1 MYCRKCGAENADH
14 AKFCGK
20 CGAELVQ
27 IPQES
32 TQEEKSAEKKVEE
45 NLQKDF
51 EAEETENFQEIE
63 QERKQEAEQQE
74 TKRRKNFRIAAAVGI
89 SAVLIAGV
97 TTGVYFGMK
106 DKQEKT
112 FQTKIAMADKY
123 LEDMEYEKAE
133 ELYLESIKID
143 PKERKSYDKLAEIYT
158 AQGKEKKAEA
168 ILKKAK
174 ENGAVAKGQEVPKKE
189 AQSNEK
195 PAAEPVPDEK
205 PSPNSSS
212 QEENKE
218 EEENKGEHTQDQ
230 DKIDDTKAVSLETY
244 VDKVLVPKYG
254 KCTAGTYE
262 SKYVKK
268 DGEKK
273 IVQPERLEKQKG
285 VLASKLKDF
294 DGDGEKELLVLMLKT
309 GEEDKAKKDEKH
321 NHVYLQMYEKKEKSI
336 KLAAEYLAL
345 RNVMGNAETERQ
357 GIFLKESGGKIY
369 ICGSTANQYSLT
381 ARSHEYGMFAVNYDG
396 TFREYASTKG
406 LLTGEEHEKE
416 ITDISAKLEKIGLNA
431 TAKRM
436 RGYSELWFEFDE
448 SGVEILAELTT
459 TEQNGTEELS
469 EFYETYDSS
478 VLKPVQRKVTLKF
491 DKKEIEA
498 AAKRTEERLKKEQ
511 KKDEAYQKILDE
523 YQEALLM
530 GASEVQKDPE
540 GYPNINPLLVFLT
553 ETDKGKTEIIYTLY
567 DIDESGEK
575 ELLIGSRSNGG
586 DERVV
591 GVYCF
596 DGVDT
601 KNMFEDQTLAE
612 RSLLQIYENGT
623 MYIYGSGGASYGNAS
638 FYRMDGEHTV
648 IQTEQYTF
656 DMEGHPDQ
664 PYYNDKEA
672 LSKEAFQKKLDSMG
686 KTVSGLKWKT
696 LSERITGEADPEAA
710 KKVEEA
716 KKKEEAKKAEEKKA
730 QEEKAKKD
738 EAAKKKAEEAKKK
751 EAETENAGQS
761 QEGIKTPEN
770 PIQQEEEQTP
780 VYSDLEIQKKLEEY
794 YAKGTEDAKGEE
806 MTVLEQESTKS
817 EYLVKVTTKVP
828 GNETAEQVLY
838 EVTVNKI
845 TGETVQKRV
854 LTDGK
859 TVTFLLWEN

>member
-1 MYCRKCGAENADH
+1 MAE
-14 AKFCGK
+14 
-20 CGAELVQ
+20 V
-27 IPQES
+27 
-32 TQEEKSAEKKVEE
+32 TQ
-45 NLQKDF
+45 
-51 EAEETENFQEIE
+51 
-63 QERKQEAEQQE
+63 KQ
-74 TKRRKNFRIAAAVGI
+74 
-89 SAVLIAGV
+89 
-97 TTGVYFGMK
+97 
-106 DKQEKT
+106 
-112 FQTKIAMADKY
+112 
-123 LEDMEYEKAE
+123 
-133 ELYLESIKID
+133 
-143 PKERKSYDKLAEIYT
+143 
-158 AQGKEKKAEA
+158 
-168 ILKKAK
+168 
-174 ENGAVAKGQEVPKKE
+174 
-189 AQSNEK
+189 
-195 PAAEPVPDEK
+195 
-205 PSPNSSS
+205 
-212 QEENKE
+212 KE
-218 EEENKGEHTQDQ
+218 E
-230 DKIDDTKAVSLETY
+230 
-244 VDKVLVPKYG
+244 
-254 KCTAGTYE
+254 
-262 SKYVKK
+262 
-268 DGEKK
+268 
-273 IVQPERLEKQKG
+273 
-285 VLASKLKDF
+285 
-294 DGDGEKELLVLMLKT
+294 
-309 GEEDKAKKDEKH
+309 
-321 NHVYLQMYEKKEKSI
+321 
-336 KLAAEYLAL
+336 
-345 RNVMGNAETERQ
+345 
-357 GIFLKESGGKIY
+357 
-369 ICGSTANQYSLT
+369 
-381 ARSHEYGMFAVNYDG
+381 
-396 TFREYASTKG
+396 
-406 LLTGEEHEKE
+406 
-416 ITDISAKLEKIGLNA
+416 
-431 TAKRM
+431 
-436 RGYSELWFEFDE
+436 E

-553 ETDKGKTEIIYTLY
+553 ETDKGKTEIIYTMY

-575 ELLIGSRSNGG
+575 ELLVGSRSNGG

-596 DGVDT
+596 DGVDA

-656 DMEGHPDQ
+656 DMEGHPEQ

-686 KTVSGLKWKT
+686 KTVSGLKWK
-696 LSERITGEADPEAA
+696 
-710 KKVEEA
+710 
-716 KKKEEAKKAEEKKA
+716 AEEKKA

-738 EAAKKKAEEAKKK
+738 KAAKKKAEEAKKK

-780 VYSDLEIQKKLEEY
+780 VYSDSEIQKKLEEY

>member
-143 PKERKSYDKLAEIYT
+143 PKERKSYDKISRNLLPHR
-158 AQGKEKKAEA
+158 EKK
-168 ILKKAK
+168 KRQRQSWK
-174 ENGAVAKGQEVPKKE
+174 EGKREWCCGKRQEVPKKE

-345 RNVMGNAETERQ
+345 RNCDGKCRDRASRY
-357 GIFLKESGGKIY
+357 FLKGVRWKDLYLWKYSKSVFSD
-369 ICGSTANQYSLT
+369 ST
-381 ARSHEYGMFAVNYDG
+381 FA
-396 TFREYASTKG
+396 
-406 LLTGEEHEKE
+406 
-416 ITDISAKLEKIGLNA
+416 
-431 TAKRM
+431 
-436 RGYSELWFEFDE
+436 
-448 SGVEILAELTT
+448 
-459 TEQNGTEELS
+459 
-469 EFYETYDSS
+469 
-478 VLKPVQRKVTLKF
+478 
-491 DKKEIEA
+491 
-498 AAKRTEERLKKEQ
+498 
-511 KKDEAYQKILDE
+511 
-523 YQEALLM
+523 
-530 GASEVQKDPE
+530 
-540 GYPNINPLLVFLT
+540 
-553 ETDKGKTEIIYTLY
+553 
-567 DIDESGEK
+567 
-575 ELLIGSRSNGG
+575 
-586 DERVV
+586 
-591 GVYCF
+591 
-596 DGVDT
+596 
-601 KNMFEDQTLAE
+601 
-612 RSLLQIYENGT
+612 
-623 MYIYGSGGASYGNAS
+623 
-638 FYRMDGEHTV
+638 
-648 IQTEQYTF
+648 
-656 DMEGHPDQ
+656 
-664 PYYNDKEA
+664 
-672 LSKEAFQKKLDSMG
+672 
-686 KTVSGLKWKT
+686 
-696 LSERITGEADPEAA
+696 
-710 KKVEEA
+710 
-716 KKKEEAKKAEEKKA
+716 
-730 QEEKAKKD
+730 
-738 EAAKKKAEEAKKK
+738 
-751 EAETENAGQS
+751 
-761 QEGIKTPEN
+761 
-770 PIQQEEEQTP
+770 
-780 VYSDLEIQKKLEEY
+780 
-794 YAKGTEDAKGEE
+794 
-806 MTVLEQESTKS
+806 
-817 EYLVKVTTKVP
+817 
-828 GNETAEQVLY
+828 
-838 EVTVNKI
+838 
-845 TGETVQKRV
+845 
-854 LTDGK
+854 
-859 TVTFLLWEN
+859 

>member
-1 MYCRKCGAENADH
+1 
-14 AKFCGK
+14 
-20 CGAELVQ
+20 
-27 IPQES
+27 
-32 TQEEKSAEKKVEE
+32 
-45 NLQKDF
+45 
-51 EAEETENFQEIE
+51 
-63 QERKQEAEQQE
+63 
-74 TKRRKNFRIAAAVGI
+74 
-89 SAVLIAGV
+89 
-97 TTGVYFGMK
+97 
-106 DKQEKT
+106 
-112 FQTKIAMADKY
+112 
-123 LEDMEYEKAE
+123 
-133 ELYLESIKID
+133 
-143 PKERKSYDKLAEIYT
+143 
-158 AQGKEKKAEA
+158 
-168 ILKKAK
+168 
-174 ENGAVAKGQEVPKKE
+174 
-189 AQSNEK
+189 
-195 PAAEPVPDEK
+195 
-205 PSPNSSS
+205 
-212 QEENKE
+212 
-218 EEENKGEHTQDQ
+218 
-230 DKIDDTKAVSLETY
+230 
-244 VDKVLVPKYG
+244 
-254 KCTAGTYE
+254 
-262 SKYVKK
+262 
-268 DGEKK
+268 
-273 IVQPERLEKQKG
+273 
-285 VLASKLKDF
+285 
-294 DGDGEKELLVLMLKT
+294 
-309 GEEDKAKKDEKH
+309 
-321 NHVYLQMYEKKEKSI
+321 
-336 KLAAEYLAL
+336 
-345 RNVMGNAETERQ
+345 
-357 GIFLKESGGKIY
+357 
-369 ICGSTANQYSLT
+369 
-381 ARSHEYGMFAVNYDG
+381 MFAVNYDG

-416 ITDISAKLEKIGLNA
+416 VTDISAKLEKIGLNA

-596 DGVDT
+596 DGVDA

-623 MYIYGSGGASYGNAS
+623 MYIYSSGGASYGNAS

-656 DMEGHPDQ
+656 DMEGHPEQ

-710 KKVEEA
+710 KK
-716 KKKEEAKKAEEKKA
+716 
-730 QEEKAKKD
+730 
-738 EAAKKKAEEAKKK
+738 K

-761 QEGIKTPEN
+761 QEGIKTSEN

-780 VYSDLEIQKKLEEY
+780 VYSDSEIQKKLEEY

-828 GNETAEQVLY
+828 GNETVEQVLY

>member
-1 MYCRKCGAENADH
+1 
-14 AKFCGK
+14 
-20 CGAELVQ
+20 
-27 IPQES
+27 
-32 TQEEKSAEKKVEE
+32 
-45 NLQKDF
+45 
-51 EAEETENFQEIE
+51 
-63 QERKQEAEQQE
+63 
-74 TKRRKNFRIAAAVGI
+74 
-89 SAVLIAGV
+89 
-97 TTGVYFGMK
+97 
-106 DKQEKT
+106 
-112 FQTKIAMADKY
+112 
-123 LEDMEYEKAE
+123 
-133 ELYLESIKID
+133 
-143 PKERKSYDKLAEIYT
+143 
-158 AQGKEKKAEA
+158 
-168 ILKKAK
+168 
-174 ENGAVAKGQEVPKKE
+174 
-189 AQSNEK
+189 
-195 PAAEPVPDEK
+195 
-205 PSPNSSS
+205 
-212 QEENKE
+212 
-218 EEENKGEHTQDQ
+218 
-230 DKIDDTKAVSLETY
+230 
-244 VDKVLVPKYG
+244 
-254 KCTAGTYE
+254 
-262 SKYVKK
+262 
-268 DGEKK
+268 
-273 IVQPERLEKQKG
+273 
-285 VLASKLKDF
+285 
-294 DGDGEKELLVLMLKT
+294 
-309 GEEDKAKKDEKH
+309 
-321 NHVYLQMYEKKEKSI
+321 
-336 KLAAEYLAL
+336 
-345 RNVMGNAETERQ
+345 MG
-357 GIFLKESGGKIY
+357 
-369 ICGSTANQYSLT
+369 
-381 ARSHEYGMFAVNYDG
+381 
-396 TFREYASTKG
+396 
-406 LLTGEEHEKE
+406 
-416 ITDISAKLEKIGLNA
+416 
-431 TAKRM
+431 
-436 RGYSELWFEFDE
+436 FEFDE

-553 ETDKGKTEIIYTLY
+553 ETDKGKTEIIYTMY

-575 ELLIGSRSNGG
+575 ELLVGSRSNGG

-596 DGVDT
+596 DGVDA

-656 DMEGHPDQ
+656 DMEGHPEQ

-710 KKVEEA
+710 KKAEEA
-716 KKKEEAKKAEEKKA
+716 KKKRSEESRRKEKHK
-730 QEEKAKKD
+730 
-738 EAAKKKAEEAKKK
+738 KKKAKERRKRQKRKQKKQKKK
-751 EAETENAGQS
+751 EAETEKCRTESGRDKRHRKIRYNRKKNRHQC
-761 QEGIKTPEN
+761 IL
-770 PIQQEEEQTP
+770 IQKFR
-780 VYSDLEIQKKLEEY
+780 KKLEEY

>member
-212 QEENKE
+212 QEENK
-218 EEENKGEHTQDQ
+218 GEHTQDQ

-273 IVQPERLEKQKG
+273 IVQPEWLEKQKG

-406 LLTGEEHEKE
+406 LLTGEGHEKE

-553 ETDKGKTEIIYTLY
+553 ETDKGKTEIIYTMY

-575 ELLIGSRSNGG
+575 ELLVGSRSNGG

-596 DGVDT
+596 DGVDA

-656 DMEGHPDQ
+656 DMEGHPEQ

-686 KTVSGLKWKT
+686 KAVSGLKWKT

-710 KKVEEA
+710 KK
-716 KKKEEAKKAEEKKA
+716 
-730 QEEKAKKD
+730 
-738 EAAKKKAEEAKKK
+738 K

-761 QEGIKTPEN
+761 QEGIKTSEN

-780 VYSDLEIQKKLEEY
+780 VYSDSEIQKKLEEY

-806 MTVLEQESTKS
+806 MTVLEQKSTKS

>member
-212 QEENKE
+212 Q
-218 EEENKGEHTQDQ
+218 EENKGEHTQDQ

-553 ETDKGKTEIIYTLY
+553 ETDKGKTEIIYTMY

-575 ELLIGSRSNGG
+575 ELLVGSRSNGG

-596 DGVDT
+596 DGVDA

-656 DMEGHPDQ
+656 DMEGHPEQ

-710 KKVEEA
+710 KK
-716 KKKEEAKKAEEKKA
+716 
-730 QEEKAKKD
+730 
-738 EAAKKKAEEAKKK
+738 K

-761 QEGIKTPEN
+761 QEGIKTSEN

-780 VYSDLEIQKKLEEY
+780 VYSDSEIQKKLEEY

-828 GNETAEQVLY
+828 GNETVEQVLY

>member
-1 MYCRKCGAENADH
+1 M
-14 AKFCGK
+14 
-20 CGAELVQ
+20 
-27 IPQES
+27 
-32 TQEEKSAEKKVEE
+32 
-45 NLQKDF
+45 
-51 EAEETENFQEIE
+51 
-63 QERKQEAEQQE
+63 
-74 TKRRKNFRIAAAVGI
+74 
-89 SAVLIAGV
+89 
-97 TTGVYFGMK
+97 
-106 DKQEKT
+106 
-112 FQTKIAMADKY
+112 
-123 LEDMEYEKAE
+123 
-133 ELYLESIKID
+133 
-143 PKERKSYDKLAEIYT
+143 
-158 AQGKEKKAEA
+158 
-168 ILKKAK
+168 
-174 ENGAVAKGQEVPKKE
+174 
-189 AQSNEK
+189 
-195 PAAEPVPDEK
+195 
-205 PSPNSSS
+205 
-212 QEENKE
+212 
-218 EEENKGEHTQDQ
+218 
-230 DKIDDTKAVSLETY
+230 
-244 VDKVLVPKYG
+244 
-254 KCTAGTYE
+254 
-262 SKYVKK
+262 KK

-553 ETDKGKTEIIYTLY
+553 ETDKGKTEIIYTMY

-575 ELLIGSRSNGG
+575 ELLVGSRSNGG

-596 DGVDT
+596 DGVDS

-656 DMEGHPDQ
+656 DMEGHPEQ

-710 KKVEEA
+710 KK
-716 KKKEEAKKAEEKKA
+716 
-730 QEEKAKKD
+730 
-738 EAAKKKAEEAKKK
+738 K

-761 QEGIKTPEN
+761 QEGIKTSEN

-780 VYSDLEIQKKLEEY
+780 VYSDSEIQKKLEEY

-828 GNETAEQVLY
+828 GNETVEQVLY